1 MRNGLLRFPRSILM
15 PCLLLLLAMGM
26 LGYTPTSHACPS
38 VTTLLSSSP
47 PYYATV
53 GQCGSELI
61 SRDLARQACWDFVIA
76 HGYPINGFCNTSVGP
91 DGSAYYGAG
100 GLGPSGPSS
109 GPPYFLARYHFCE
122 VWMGDRAVW
131 SKDTLRIYDRN
142 TNSSAAC
149 PAPPPVREERQSANN
164 NICSVTGEQNAK
176 GGQKEFGNPVDCTTG
191 RKIQTE
197 VDYADA
203 DFRMERSYSTEW
215 LTSNDPAGWG
225 FPRPQ
230 LSVTTTLSYDVA
242 VFTLGNWRRVFLRST
257 GATNWTSSRIDDGEL
272 LQVNGQQVFRTATG
286 RKYEFDSTGRL
297 SARIEVDGRRLD
309 VGYASNAYG
318 GTTQVHTH
326 SATGHVYQMA
336 FDANGRIA
344 EFVNP
349 AGASIYYSWDV
360 QGRLATVTYPDDTPL
375 VSTDNPVR
383 QYLYEDSANLKA
395 LTGIIDEN
403 GDRFATYA
411 YDNHGRTV
419 LSEHAGGAGRHS
431 FDYIDPAITRVREY
445 FDATRYTEREIT
457 FGTPASQRGPRVTS
471 IAYTQCPDCSL
482 ASNTESYTYD
492 SNGWLT
498 NKLDRRGI
506 NTGYIFSNYGY
517 EISRTEA
524 KNTPLSRTI
533 STGRNG
539 FQQPIQ
545 VVQAGRYHYRS
556 YNGFGQITQDYH
568 YTTTGGSRLI
578 TNFGYDTSRRLISI
592 NGPRTDI
599 SDVTNFTYDSQRNV
613 SQVTRPGN
621 LITQITHYN
630 ASGQPLRILD
640 PNGVETLLTYDARQR
655 LLSTS
660 TAGETTTLEYD
671 KVGQLK
677 KVTTP
682 DGAWLAYSYDAAH
695 RLTGIADPDGNR
707 IEYTLDWAGNRT
719 AEKVYDPANSLRRSQ
734 TRIYDGLSR
743 LKEIQ
748 GADGQIRSFTYDGN
762 GNLLTQTVDSRTTTH
777 EYDPLERL
785 TRITDPASGLTQY
798 GYSAWDELTS
808 VTDPRT
814 LSTAYTVNTFGEVTQ
829 LQSPDTGTST
839 ATYDSAG
846 NLKTRTDAKGQVV
859 TYSYDALN
867 RLTQAAYTG
876 GPSISYSYDAG
887 PYGKGRLTGINGPG
901 ASLAWTY
908 TPHGRV
914 ASQTQ
919 VVGARTLVT
928 GYSYDSAGRLATQTL
943 PSGKVVGYHWTL
955 NRLTS
960 VTLDGNPVASNL
972 QDEPFGPIKQWDFAN
987 GEQVQKSFDLSGRM
1001 TAHSLGTLGYDTADR
1016 ITGLT
1021 HGGLSHLTGTKT
1033 YGYDALDRLT
1043 SYLGASFHIGYGYD
1057 ANGNR
1062 SQQTGTAGTT
1072 DYTTS
1077 PTSNRL
1083 DSLTDGVTTQGFS
1096 YDANGSLTADGSHTY
1111 GYDKTGR
1118 LTSVD
1123 GSTAYAYNGLGQRV
1137 SKTASGTG
1145 TVYAYDEAGHLV
1157 GEYDAATGNPIQ
1169 ETVWMGDTPLA
1180 VVKGSGTYYV
1190 HADHLNTPRQ
1200 INDQAGDPVWVWD
1213 TITFGGSSPDED
1225 PLATGTAFVYNLR
1238 LPGQYYDSETGLHQN
1253 HHREYSP
1260 PLGRYTEVDP
1270 LGLFG
1275 GSLSPYTYANQ
1286 NPLSFTD
1293 PEGLLPQGFVDF
1305 SAGAGDVLTFGLT
1318 AQFRELTDIGTV
1330 DRCSSAYAYGEVAG
1344 VVGSIATGYL
1354 AGTKSVAKAS
1364 SLNNW
1369 QNFSH
1374 TLVPRS
1380 VLKRFNNPFAR
1391 WLNKTGNRLNG
1402 DHVPP
1407 EMHDLIDPVAN
1418 SVGKSV
1424 AEAAKTPPFSPLRQL
1439 PNRVPYTPGAAV
1451 YGTGSAAM
1459 NSCECQ

>member
-1 MRNGLLRFPRSILM
+1 MRNGLHGFPHSWL
-15 PCLLLLLAMGM
+15 CFLLL
-26 LGYTPTSHACPS
+26 
-38 VTTLLSSSP
+38 TLLGLAGLSYAPATKAACTSETTFQSP
-47 PYYATV
+47 NTYWIV
-53 GQCGSELI
+53 GQCGSEPQ
-61 SRDLARQACWDFVIA
+61 SGNDARQACADLATSF
-76 HGYPINGFCNTSVGP
+76 GYVPSSRCYGGSWP
-91 DGSAYYGAG
+91 DGSSVIGAG
-100 GLGPSGPSS
+100 YLEHAGTGS
-109 GPPYFLARYHFCE
+109 GPPYYYLRFHFCE
-122 VWMGDRAVW
+122 VNVANRFVW
-131 SKDTLRIYDRN
+131 SRDILRIFDRS
-142 TNSSAAC
+142 TNNSVAC
-149 PAPPPVREERQSANN
+149 PAPAPVREEQQSTN
-164 NICSVTGEQNAK
+164 SVSPTCAESQGQRGL
-176 GGQKEFGNPVDCTTG
+176 GGQKMQGNPVDCTTG
-191 RKIQTE
+191 TKIQTE
-197 VDYADA
+197 IDYADA
-203 DFRMERSYSTEW
+203 DFRMERTYSTEK
-215 LTSNDPAGWG
+215 LSGTGPAGWG
-225 FPRPQ
+225 FQQAR
-230 LSVTTTLSYDVA
+230 LSVNTTLSYDVA
-242 VFTLGNWRRVFLRST
+242 VFTLGNWRRVFIRNT
-257 GATNWTSSRIDDGEL
+257 GTTIWTSSRVDDGEL
-272 LQVNGQQVFRTATG
+272 VQVSGQQVFKLPSG
-286 RKYEFDSTGRL
+286 RNYEFDSLGRL
-297 SARIEVDGRRLD
+297 SARVEPDGRRFNLS
-309 VGYASNAYG
+309 YAGNSYG
-318 GTTQVHTH
+318 GITETYTH
-326 SATGHVYQMA
+326 STTGRLYRIA
-336 FDANGRIA
+336 FDAAGRTA
-344 EFVNP
+344 EFIDP
-349 AGASIYYSWDV
+349 AGNSTYYGWDS

-375 VSTDNPVR
+375 VSTDNPMR
-383 QYLYEDSANLKA
+383 QYLYEDSANPKG

-403 GDRFATYA
+403 GDRYATYA
-411 YDNHGRTV
+411 YDSQGRTI
-419 LSEHAGGAGRHS
+419 LSEHAGSAERHT
-431 FDYIDPAITRVREY
+431 FDYLSSTVTRVRKY
-445 FDATRYTEREIT
+445 FDAIRYTERDLI
-457 FGTPASQRGPRVTS
+457 FGTPASQKGTRVNS
-471 IAYTQCPDCSL
+471 ITYTQCLDCNL
-482 ASNTESYTYD
+482 SNSTETFSYD

-506 NTGYIFSNYGY
+506 NTGYSFSNYGY

-524 KNTPLSRTI
+524 KSTPLSRTI
-533 STGRNG
+533 STSRNG
-539 FQQPIQ
+539 FQQPTQ

-556 YNGFGQITQDYH
+556 YNGFGQITQDYY
-568 YTTTGGSRLI
+568 YTSGGSRFI

-592 NGPRTDI
+592 DGPRTDI
-599 SDVTNFTYDSQRNV
+599 SDITSFIYDSQRNV

-655 LLSTS
+655 LLSSS
-660 TAGETTTLEYD
+660 TAGETTTIEYD
-671 KVGQLK
+671 KAGQLK
-677 KVTTP
+677 KIITP

-695 RLTGIADPDGNR
+695 RLTGIADQDGNR
-707 IEYTLDWAGNRT
+707 IEYSLDWAGNRT

-762 GNLLTQTVDSRTTTH
+762 GNLLTQSVDSRTTTH

-814 LSTAYTVNTFGEVTQ
+814 LSTAYTVNTFGEATQ

-846 NLKTRTDAKGQVV
+846 NLKTRTDAKGQLV
-859 TYSYDALN
+859 TYTYDALN

-919 VVGARTLVT
+919 VVGTRTLVT

-972 QDEPFGPIKQWDFAN
+972 QDEPFGGTSQWDFAN

-1001 TAHSLGTLGYDTADR
+1001 TAHSLGSLGYDTADR

-1200 INDQAGDPVWVWD
+1200 INDQTGDPVWVWD
-1213 TITFGGSSPDED
+1213 TITFGNSTPDED
-1225 PLATGTAFVYNLR
+1225 PLATGTPFVYNLR
-1238 LPGQYYDSETGLHQN
+1238 FPGQYYDAETGLHQN

-1260 PLGRYTEVDP
+1260 PLGRYTQVDP

-1275 GSLSPYTYANQ
+1275 GSLSPYLYANQ

-1380 VLKRFNNPFAR
+1380 VLKRFNNPFAK

-1439 PNRVPYTPGAAV
+1439 PNRVPYTPGAAA